1 VTKTDWTKSLKA
13 HFERV
18 REIREV
24 HKHLHPIIPAIKSST
39 PKEIKVIPPN
49 KGEEK

>member
-1 VTKTDWTKSLKA
+1 MKTTNWSKSLKA

-24 HKHLHPIIPAIKSST
+24 RKHLYPTIPAIKSST

-49 KGEEK
+49 KEE